1 MSMITN
7 VQLAIVSHLSKAQSL
22 MKEYKHEEANRHID
36 FVKLIAMRY
45 EHECE
50 NLDELWAVIDGGDA
64 SAKAET
70 HEAESSSLLNV

>member
-36 FVKLIAMRY
+36 FVKLISMKA
-45 EHECE
+45 EHECD

-64 SAKAET
+64 KAET
-70 HEAESSSLLNV
+70 PEAESSSPLNV